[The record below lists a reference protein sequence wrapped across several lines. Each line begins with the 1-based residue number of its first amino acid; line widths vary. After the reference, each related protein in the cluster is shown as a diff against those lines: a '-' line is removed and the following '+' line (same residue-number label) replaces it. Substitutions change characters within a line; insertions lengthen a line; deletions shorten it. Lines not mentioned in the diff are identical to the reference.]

1 MIAAAAGQ
9 AACSLSGSVVPED
22 SSRGLQSETGG
33 DEQSRSDAQSTL
45 VERLLHADELE
56 RRRLLLAALQT
67 GELKKSEAGD
77 LLRLVER
84 LESVSRKS

>member
-1 MIAAAAGQ
+1 LAQQLAANLAVAV
-9 AACSLSGSVVPED
+9 AV
-22 SSRGLQSETGG
+22 SSRRIQAVVFNRKQGA
-33 DEQSRSDAQSTL
+33 DEQSRNDAQSAL

-84 LESVSRKS
+84 LESVSRNS

>member
-1 MIAAAAGQ
+1 MALLFRRIRA
-9 AACSLSGSVVPED
+9 VVFN
-22 SSRGLQSETGG
+22 RKQG
-33 DEQSRSDAQSTL
+33 DEQSRSDAQSAL

-67 GELKKSEAGD
+67 GELKKSEAAD